1 MQAAVANQVSL
12 RPFRTTSMWAGLWVR
27 PTEFVHIS
35 ELLPGSG
42 RRARGPDPFRTRAP
56 NLAHALSSSGRNRG
70 SEICFPSLRCGMGAS
85 RSGVPPA
92 REERQVAR
100 PPVCHSPS
108 VACCAGQKTPSGS
121 RQSQPYSARNV
132 LPLQPLGPIPG
143 LGLLLFARYDGAQY
157 TLVAVNTTG
166 NEQTVPFWFP
176 VGGDYREELHGGD
189 LDLEGAPAL
198 KEHALTIPTHYG
210 RIWTRA
216 SANPHASIPSPSFAP
231 GNRFVRAD
239 PAKDPKKLGR
249 ARRT

>member
-1 MQAAVANQVSL
+1 MFPEPAVRNG
-12 RPFRTTSMWAGLWVR
+12 RKPERRTA
-27 PTEFVHIS
+27 
-35 ELLPGSG
+35 
-42 RRARGPDPFRTRAP
+42 RARGK
-56 NLAHALSSSGRNRG
+56 
-70 SEICFPSLRCGMGAS
+70 AS
-85 RSGVPPA
+85 RSSTRMPLTQ
-92 REERQVAR
+92 RCLLRWSENSFWI
-100 PPVCHSPS
+100 PPVAAIFGAERSS
-108 VACCAGQKTPSGS
+108 SSTIGTDTS
-121 RQSQPYSARNV
+121 
-132 LPLQPLGPIPG
+132 

>member
-1 MQAAVANQVSL
+1 
-12 RPFRTTSMWAGLWVR
+12 MWAGLWVGPPSSFIFRNSCPAQGGAPADQTRFGPWPPIWHMPCPRVDATEVLKFVSRACGAEWAQAGAAYR
-27 PTEFVHIS
+27 P
-35 ELLPGSG
+35 
-42 RRARGPDPFRTRAP
+42 RARKGKSLVHPYATHPACTQRTMLAALVRKLLLDP
-56 NLAHALSSSGRNRG
+56 
-70 SEICFPSLRCGMGAS
+70 AS
-85 RSGVPPA
+85 RSHIRRGTFFLFNHWD
-92 REERQVAR
+92 RY
-100 PPVCHSPS
+100 
-108 VACCAGQKTPSGS
+108 
-121 RQSQPYSARNV
+121 QS
-132 LPLQPLGPIPG
+132 

-189 LDLEGAPAL
+189 LDLEGVPAL
-198 KEHALTIPTHYG
+198 KEHALTIPSHYG